1 MEEMQFKEKSN
12 IEFRRDV
19 IRCLIYFLFI
29 FIFFGIVFVIV
40 STRMLQ
46 NIEKQNRLLI
56 DEISRHLSD
65 SNKKRDITDPVKLL
79 LFNQD
84 SITPD
89 PQYIPVEPWPQCE
102 VS

>member
-29 FIFFGIVFVIV
+29 FIFFGIVFVIL

-46 NIEKQNRLLI
+46 NIEKQNKLLI
-56 DEISRHLSD
+56 
-65 SNKKRDITDPVKLL
+65 N
-79 LFNQD
+79 
-84 SITPD
+84 
-89 PQYIPVEPWPQCE
+89 E
-102 VS
+102 VSRQLKGAEGKETLAV